1 MLRSATKSSSSFALF
16 SSFSRITSRAPS
28 SPFFSAWASR
38 RAAAATGEAGV
49 GFNLLQ
55 RLPNPK
61 KSAACFR
68 GTHPRRFASFAS
80 SSLLKRGETRQTKKR
95 TSVFF
100 ERQQRQRRATRAFV
114 SPLQFVADT
123 TSAAFSSSAASSSP
137 SLSVS
142 SSMVSV
148 AWIIGAASIV
158 DFGIQFVGWAI
169 SSAMKTE
176 KYYDLCGSGAFAA
189 VAAST
194 FACTNGEPRAAL
206 ATTALLAWALRLGTF
221 LVTRVH
227 KDGGDKRFDGIKED
241 PATFGIYWFI
251 QGIWVLVTAM
261 PVILIN
267 ANAAT
272 QGPLRALDWVGFSV
286 FAAGLTMET
295 VADQQKRAFKA
306 DAKNKGKYIDSG
318 LWSISRHPNYF
329 GEITLWTG
337 MSMVGLSGVAK
348 YGAGEVIGC
357 VLSPLLVAFLITQ
370 LSGIP
375 LLEKSADERWGNE
388 EAYQKYKRETPKL
401 IPFIG
406 GK

>member
-1 MLRSATKSSSSFALF
+1 L
-16 SSFSRITSRAPS
+16 
-28 SPFFSAWASR
+28 WASR
-38 RAAAATGEAGV
+38 LRAAATFEAAGV
-49 GFNLLQ
+49 GFYNLQ
-55 RLPNPK
+55 RLPKKK
-61 KSAACFR
+61 KSAEACFR
-68 GTHPRRFASFAS
+68 THPRRFASFAS
-80 SSLLKRGETRQTKKR
+80 SSLLERGETRQTKKR
-95 TSVFF
+95 AGGFF
-100 ERQQRQRRATRAFV
+100 ERQRRRATRAFV

-123 TSAAFSSSAASSSP
+123 TFSAAFSSSAASSSP

-169 SSAMKTE
+169 SSAKKTE

-272 QGPLRALDWVGFSV
+272 QGPLRALDWVGFAV

>member
-1 MLRSATKSSSSFALF
+1 
-16 SSFSRITSRAPS
+16 
-28 SPFFSAWASR
+28 
-38 RAAAATGEAGV
+38 
-49 GFNLLQ
+49 
-55 RLPNPK
+55 
-61 KSAACFR
+61 
-68 GTHPRRFASFAS
+68 
-80 SSLLKRGETRQTKKR
+80 
-95 TSVFF
+95 
-100 ERQQRQRRATRAFV
+100 
-114 SPLQFVADT
+114 
-123 TSAAFSSSAASSSP
+123 
-137 SLSVS
+137 
-142 SSMVSV
+142 MVSV

-158 DFGIQFVGWAI
+158 DFGIQLVGWAI

-189 VAAST
+189 VAVST

-206 ATTALLAWALRLGTF
+206 ATTALLAWAMRLGAF

-272 QGPLRALDWVGFSV
+272 QGPLRALDWIGFAI
-286 FAAGLTMET
+286 FAVGLTMET

-306 DAKNKGKYIDSG
+306 DERNKGRYIDSG
-318 LWSISRHPNYF
+318 LWSVSRHPNYF

-337 MSMVGLSGVAK
+337 LSMVGLSGVAK
-348 YGAGEVIGC
+348 YGAGEIIGC
-357 VLSPLLVAFLITQ
+357 VLSPLLVTFLITQ

-388 EAYQKYKRETPKL
+388 EAYQKYKRETPTL
-401 IPFIG
+401 VPYIG